1 MDSWDDE
8 ATQQATQP
16 LPPHNGISPS
26 DSAGQDFSDVLCFL
40 HPCTAGAI
48 AIVQRA
54 QHANSNLV
62 FRLPVPR
69 QQIAGLGAEAGG
81 PASSPD
87 AAATPAAQAADPSAF
102 DVAGSASEDTA
113 IDIAL
118 RYTPGPKEP
127 LLGYLFG
134 RNPFKCDIPLIEH
147 AGSRRISNT
156 HFRIYVN
163 ASGALMLEDL
173 STNGTWVDH
182 CLLGQ
187 ASPNGRKRVLNQGC
201 LVGLCQGA
209 ETELIQFI
217 VRIPS
222 QSGKGMQSADP
233 LAPNDGCGS
242 LFRNPTLLPPPP
254 SPRLGLPPHHPAG
267 VVQGPQQRNVAA
279 ILRNPLLTTRRT
291 PGDQHQHPRKADC
304 PAGLDPHTSRR
315 PSSSMAW
322 GGDDRYSLSNQ
333 IGKGAFATVHQAFE
347 RFTGEPAAVKIIAKR
362 TFAAQVGKDL
372 GVKKEAN
379 ILQRLDHVSSLFFIC
394 GPC

>member
-1 MDSWDDE
+1 MDSSWDDE

-69 QQIAGLGAEAGG
+69 QPTADHGAEPGG
-81 PASSPD
+81 PAPSSD
-87 AAATPAAQAADPSAF
+87 AAARPAAQAADPSAP
-102 DVAGSASEDTA
+102 DIGGSASEDTA

-147 AGSRRISNT
+147 PNSRRISNT

-182 CLLGQ
+182 CGLGLG
-187 ASPNGRKRVLNQGC
+187 SPNGRKRVLNQGC
-201 LVGLCQGA
+201 LVGLCPGA
-209 ETELIQFI
+209 DTELIQFI

-222 QSGKGMQSADP
+222 QSGKGMQSAD
-233 LAPNDGCGS
+233 APDDGCRCDGGDADGGKGR
-242 LFRNPTLLPPPP
+242 LFHTPTSPPPPP
-254 SPRLGLPPHHPAG
+254 SPRHGLPHHPTG
-267 VVQGPQQRNVAA
+267 IVQSPQQKNLAA
-279 ILRNPLLTTRRT
+279 ILRNPLLAARR
-291 PGDQHQHPRKADC
+291 G

-322 GGDDRYSLSNQ
+322 GGDDRYSLSTQ

-347 RFTGEPAAVKIIAKR
+347 RSTGEPAAVKIIAKR
-362 TFAAQVGKDL
+362 TFAAQAGKDL

-379 ILQRLDHVSSLFFIC
+379 ILQLLKHVSLLPFIC
-394 GPC
+394 KPC